1 MSGRGGKARGPGPR
15 SYEALR
21 WLARL
26 DVARIEPL
34 GLAMGF
40 GRRAT
45 YSHLARLMDAGLVTR
60 EFDRGGSVVAI
71 TAAGRRAIDAPRSR
85 TPVGATHGLGLRHA
99 RAVSW
104 VAGRLTCNQREW
116 IDRRELRRDPAW
128 RSEVVWRLTRDG
140 HYPDVGI
147 LLPSTRVAVEVQLWH
162 RPAPRLRAILA
173 GYEEAVANGQ
183 LGGVIFVSDRADVLA
198 TIERAQRQSGLPS
211 RHIQLRALQGI
222 QSSTRAGNAPS
233 APSP

>member
-1 MSGRGGKARGPGPR
+1 M
-15 SYEALR
+15 R

-26 DVARIEPL
+26 DVAGIEPL

-45 YSHLARLMDAGLVTR
+45 YSHLARLMDAGLVAR

-71 TAAGRRAIDAPRSR
+71 TAAGRRAIDASRGR
-85 TPVGATHGLGLRHA
+85 TPVGATHGLGVRHA
-99 RAVSW
+99 RAISW
-104 VAGRLTCNQREW
+104 VAARLTRNQRAW
-116 IDRRELRRDPAW
+116 LDRRELRRDPAW

-140 HYPDVGI
+140 HYPDLGI
-147 LLPSTRVAVEVQLWH
+147 VLRSTQIAVEVELWH
-162 RPAPRLRAILA
+162 PPAPRLRAILA

-198 TIERAQRQSGLPS
+198 TIERVRHQVGIPS
-211 RHIQLRALQGI
+211 RYVRLRALQGI
-222 QSSTRAGNAPS
+222 RISLRAGS
-233 APSP
+233 TSS